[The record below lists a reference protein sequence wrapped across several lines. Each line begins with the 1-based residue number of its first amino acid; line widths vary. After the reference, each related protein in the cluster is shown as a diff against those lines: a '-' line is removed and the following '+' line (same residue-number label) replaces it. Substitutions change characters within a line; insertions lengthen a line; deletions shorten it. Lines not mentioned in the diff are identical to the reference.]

1 MFFLNKMNISPKF
14 FCFKF

>member
-1 MFFLNKMNISPKF
+1 MNISPKF